1 MWYESTVEISK
12 IIGMTRHEIA
22 RVEWMRGGRGEKQRV
37 GEAGNEEEE
46 EEEKHF
52 VARNNSSFGVA

>member
-1 MWYESTVEISK
+1 MAWYESTVEISK

-22 RVEWMRGGRGEKQRV
+22 PIEWMRG
-37 GEAGNEEEE
+37 EEEE
-46 EEEKHF
+46 EEEEEEQREQEEEKHF